1 MRRRLTCLT
10 RHLSPKAAGRARRG
24 RRPASTFSS
33 LALSPSAHPFP
44 PVQKQPSAAVD
55 VAHLSAIRRSPQA
68 ARAGDGFC
76 CWQAGHKEPCA
87 CCRCWSDSVTLA
99 RCSSPRGPSSGDW
112 VRNQNASVPLLS
124 IHSAQRSAGRTAA
137 CLHGSSRR
145 LCLQWQRHVRQR
157 ARARGRGP
165 AAGHRRQYFVR
176 TPAQLRLPGSTEALL
191 GTASTGAQMPC
202 HAMLT
207 VDVATHPPTQRT
219 PHSGGICLMPAVHRP
234 DQMVMSPAGPASSGR
249 DRSLAAVTPTGGRP
263 TSPSRVAVS
272 KPASP
277 HHLAAPGPGGRRT
290 TRPGRRS
297 GSVVTR
303 RARRSL
309 LRFYRPSV

>member
-1 MRRRLTCLT
+1 LLDPPFVPESGGPGPTWTPPGVDLF
-10 RHLSPKAAGRARRG
+10 LSRSLPQRAPVPARPEAAERRG
-24 RRPASTFSS
+24 RRRAFIGNPPLSTSGPGRRRLLLLASRTQGAMR
-33 LALSPSAHPFP
+33 LLPLLVGQCH
-44 PVQKQPSAAVD
+44 
-55 VAHLSAIRRSPQA
+55 I
-68 ARAGDGFC
+68 G
-76 CWQAGHKEPCA
+76 
-87 CCRCWSDSVTLA
+87 

-191 GTASTGAQMPC
+191 GTASTGAPMPC

>member
-1 MRRRLTCLT
+1 VDAARRRPFPLS
-10 RHLSPKAAGRARRG
+10 LSPPARTRSRPSRSSRAPR
-24 RRPASTFSS
+24 STS
-33 LALSPSAHPFP
+33 
-44 PVQKQPSAAVD
+44 
-55 VAHLSAIRRSPQA
+55 SAIRRSPQA

-87 CCRCWSDSVTLA
+87 CCRCWSGSVTLA

-191 GTASTGAQMPC
+191 GTASTGAPMPC

-219 PHSGGICLMPAVHRP
+219 PHSGGICLMPAAHRP
-234 DQMVMSPAGPASSGR
+234 DQMVMSLS
-249 DRSLAAVTPTGGRP
+249 VEIRP
-263 TSPSRVAVS
+263 EGWTSTQHHSEL
-272 KPASP
+272 SP
-277 HHLAAPGPGGRRT
+277 PLR
-290 TRPGRRS
+290 
-297 GSVVTR
+297 
-303 RARRSL
+303 L
-309 LRFYRPSV
+309 LPRGCYFYLR